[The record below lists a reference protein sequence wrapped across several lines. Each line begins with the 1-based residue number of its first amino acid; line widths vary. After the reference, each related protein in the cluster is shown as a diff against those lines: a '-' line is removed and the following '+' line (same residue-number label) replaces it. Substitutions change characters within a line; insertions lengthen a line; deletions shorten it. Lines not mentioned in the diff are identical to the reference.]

1 MSATPYS
8 HANEAPLAERLR
20 LAQDPATSPQQL
32 AELARGANSRAI
44 KQAVARNPN
53 TPPADLLHLAGR
65 YWADFLENP
74 VLPLL
79 LLEDPGLPHRL
90 PLRVLRALVRREEV
104 PPLILQTLAR
114 HPDREV
120 REGAKFHV
128 SALAAESEA
137 EPVDWHQQLRQELEK
152 LPAQR
157 ATLPE
162 LLDLDVVPP
171 WLLEALAATNS
182 SGLRNALL
190 NSSKR
195 PDASPVLKQV
205 GSLLKRAYG
214 ERRTEPYVS
223 KYGSYDQ
230 TWLEGRAPL
239 TEAEVRRLMNSGL
252 AWQMWIVQ
260 QRSLPPDV
268 LAQLARSP
276 HIRVRRLV
284 AGHPQLTPALAL
296 TLGSGTDADIRQ
308 RLAANSRT
316 PEALLTSLARSAD
329 YDIRRRVGRNVSTSP
344 QALAVLATDVA
355 GPVRA
360 AAARNRRTPPEALL
374 PLATDTDMQV
384 QIALAK
390 NPVCPLPALEVLG
403 RDAEKEVRKVVA
415 CSPQLPQALHLE
427 LLFDPSSRVRL
438 RASVHPRTPYHLL
451 EFAHEY
457 GDEPADTRPPT
468 PAWDLTLPWKQHQD
482 QEHKRKQQEAAAA
495 RQAQGLPP
503 RQEPPPIP
511 PADEARR
518 LRVIRGEYKEAD
530 LAEWANSPTS
540 ALRAS
545 VGYCLEDI
553 TVLQKLANDRI
564 GKVRAAAAHNP
575 RMPPEVLTRLARD
588 HRMEVR
594 QRVGSNANTPPE
606 VLAELGRD
614 RCWKVR
620 DSVAYNKATPP
631 TTLAELAARP
641 GSGKKMRQRLLSN
654 PSTPPELLAAWYVGA
669 SVSTRDT
676 LAGNRNTPPELLR
689 EMAHNASQELQYT
702 LARNPATPPDV
713 LMDIW
718 TPLANGPRDYS
729 DYRRNSLASNPS
741 SPDELLAQAVSCPD
755 DNIASYV
762 LRNPRLTPELFQS
775 LLSLITQPERKEQL
789 LFVSDKPA
797 FVLEMLLADGD
808 KAVIQ
813 TIAALKDT
821 PVSMLLEL
829 AHRPQ
834 ENRYDDWVAIRLSH
848 NEHAPL
854 EVLQAVLEA
863 RDAYDATAA
872 PPWWFRYLAAHPKAT
887 PAFLE
892 NLLTRLLAGTA
903 RYDQSADAARI
914 DEDTALALV
923 RNPRLPAQYLH
934 HFAAHPDRDVRYAL
948 LQRPDLPPELKPL
961 MRTAALRRNLEN
973 GASLL
978 GRAAAAADAATHAG
992 WLQWL
997 YPKATWVERL
1007 AMLQNPNLPD
1017 SLLTQLTTDAHRL
1030 VRAAARERQA
1040 TGQIPDLT
1048 K

>member
-1 MSATPYS
+1 M
-8 HANEAPLAERLR
+8 AERLR
-20 LAQDPATSPQQL
+20 LAQDPATPPRQL
-32 AELARGANSRAI
+32 AELAQGANSRTI
-44 KQAVARNPN
+44 KQALARNPN
-53 TPPADLLHLAGR
+53 TPPADLLRLAGR

-90 PLRVLRALVRREEV
+90 PLRVLRALVRRQEV

-128 SALAAESEA
+128 SALAAENEA
-137 EPVDWHQQLRQELEK
+137 EPADWHQQLRQELEK

-162 LLDLDVVPP
+162 LLDLDVVPA

-182 SGLRNALL
+182 SGLRTALL

-252 AWQMWIVQ
+252 AWQMRIVQ

-296 TLGSGTDADIRQ
+296 TLGSGPDADIRQ

-329 YDIRRRVGRNVSTSP
+329 YNIRRRVGRNVSASP
-344 QALAVLATDVA
+344 PALAVLATDVA

-374 PLATDTDMQV
+374 PLATDADV
-384 QIALAK
+384 HVRIALAK
-390 NPVCPLPALEVLG
+390 NPACPLPALEVLG
-403 RDAEKEVRKVVA
+403 HDAEKEVRKVVA

-427 LLFDPSSRVRL
+427 LLFDPNSRVRM
-438 RASVHPRTPYHLL
+438 RASMQPRTPHHLM
-451 EFAHEY
+451 EFVHEY
-457 GDEPADTRPPT
+457 GDEPAETRPPV
-468 PAWDLTLPWKQHQD
+468 PAWDLTLPWKKHME
-482 QEHKRKQQEAAAA
+482 QERKRKKQEAAAA
-495 RQAQGLPP
+495 LQAQGLPP
-503 RQEPPPIP
+503 RPAPRPIP
-511 PADEARR
+511 PADDARIM
-518 LRVIRGEYKEAD
+518 RVYRGEYKEAE
-530 LAEWANSPTS
+530 LAEWANSSTS
-540 ALRAS
+540 ALRAAL
-545 VGYCLEDI
+545 GYRLEDV
-553 TVLQKLANDRI
+553 TVLLKLADDRI

-575 RMPPEVLTRLARD
+575 LMPPEVLTRLARD
-588 HRMEVR
+588 HRIEVR

-614 RCWKVR
+614 RSGKVR
-620 DSVAYNKATPP
+620 DYVAYNKATPP
-631 TTLAELAARP
+631 ATLAELAARP
-641 GSGKKMRQRLLSN
+641 GSGKKMRRRLLAN

-669 SVSTRDT
+669 SAQTRDM
-676 LAGNRNTPPELLR
+676 LAGNPNTPTELLR
-689 EMAHNASQELQYT
+689 EMAHGATPELQAT
-702 LARNPATPPDV
+702 LAYNPATPPDV

-718 TPLANGPRDYS
+718 TPLANEPRNFS
-729 DYRRNSLASNPS
+729 DHRRSRIASNPNAS
-741 SPDELLAQAVSCPD
+741 DELLAQAINCSDYSV
-755 DNIASYV
+755 AGHV
-762 LRNPRLTPELFQS
+762 LENPRLTPELLQQ
-775 LLSLITQPERKEQL
+775 LLPLATQPGHKRHF
-789 LFVSDKPA
+789 LFISKTPA
-797 FVLEMLLADGD
+797 FVLEMLLADGE
-808 KAVIQ
+808 KEVVR
-813 TIAALKDT
+813 TIAALGDT
-821 PVSMLLEL
+821 PVPILLEL
-829 AHRPQ
+829 ARRVP
-834 ENRYDDWVAIRLSH
+834 ENRYDESLAYTLAH
-848 NEHAPL
+848 NEKAPL
-854 EVLQAVLEA
+854 EVLQALLDT
-863 RDAYDATAA
+863 RDAQDATAA
-872 PPWWFRYLAAHPKAT
+872 PPWWFRHLAAHPNAT

-892 NLLTRLLAGTA
+892 NLLTRLLAGTS

-914 DEDTALALV
+914 DEGTALALV
-923 RNPRLPAQYLH
+923 RNPRLPAQHLH
-934 HFAAHPDRDVRYAL
+934 HFAAHPNREVRYAL

-961 MRTAALRRNLEN
+961 MRTAALRRNLES
-973 GASLL
+973 GTSLL
-978 GRAAAAADAATHAG
+978 GRAAAAADAATRAE
-992 WLQWL
+992 WLVWL
-997 YPKATWVERL
+997 YSKATWVERL